1 MKFVNTL
8 NRVVIVIVCLAS
20 IAALTALFL
29 LPQIVLIAVGQWMLN
44 WGNYIQGIDPWVR
57 LGTGAAL
64 AVVIDIALAIVI
76 ILEVRRPR
84 SRFLRVQ
91 QVAGGVA
98 NISTDSVVELL
109 EYRLE
114 PIAGVIRVTPKIRA
128 KGNRVTAWV
137 DAGVARDTN
146 VPQTANQLIKVIQSV
161 LTEALG
167 LQLAGQ
173 PEVQV
178 TVVQQKSSALSGS
191 APAGSAPAIAP
202 PPPRSTLQPEPSLQ
216 SVETPADDAAEPAA
230 LDWNSDGEHDK
241 A

>member
-57 LGTGAAL
+57 LGTGAAI

-161 LTEALG
+161 LTEELG
-167 LQLAGQ
+167 LQIAGQ

-178 TVVQQKSSALSGS
+178 TVVQ
-191 APAGSAPAIAP
+191 PTGSAPAIAP

>member
-1 MKFVNTL
+1 MKFVTTL
-8 NRVVIVIVCLAS
+8 NRVAIVIVCLAS

-29 LPQIVLIAVGQWMLN
+29 LPQIVLIAAGQWMLD
-44 WGNYIQGIDPWVR
+44 WGRYIQNIDPWVR
-57 LGTGAAL
+57 LGTGVAI

-91 QVAGGVA
+91 QVEGGIA
-98 NISTDSVVELL
+98 NINTDSVVELL
-109 EYRLE
+109 QHRLE
-114 PIAGVIRVTPKIRA
+114 PLPGIIRVTPKIRA

-137 DAGVARDTN
+137 DAGVAHGTN

-161 LTEALG
+161 LTEELG
-167 LQLAGQ
+167 LQIAGQ

-178 TVVQQKSSALSGS
+178 TVVQPPSSM
-191 APAGSAPAIAP
+191 IAP
-202 PPPRSTLQPEPSLQ
+202 PPPRSTFQPEPSVR
-216 SVETPADDAAEPAA
+216 SVEPPADDAAEPSA
-230 LDWNSDGEHDK
+230 LDWSDDGEHDK

>member
-8 NRVVIVIVCLAS
+8 NRVVFVIMCLVL

-29 LPQIVLIAVGQWMLN
+29 LPQIVLRAVGQWMLN
-44 WGNYIQGIDPWVR
+44 WGSYIQSIDPWVR
-57 LGTGAAL
+57 LGVGVAL
-64 AVVIDIALAIVI
+64 AVVIDITLAIII

-91 QVAGGVA
+91 QVAGGMA
-98 NISTDSVVELL
+98 NISTESVVALL
-109 EYRLE
+109 QHRLE
-114 PIAGVIRVTPKIRA
+114 PLPGVIRVTSKIRA

-137 DAGVARDTN
+137 DAGVARGTN
-146 VPQTANQLIKVIQSV
+146 VPQVANKLITVIQLV
-161 LTEALG
+161 LTEELG
-167 LQLAGQ
+167 LQISGQ

-178 TVVQQKSSALSGS
+178 TVVQPTGS

-202 PPPRSTLQPEPSLQ
+202 LSSTSTLPPEPSVQ
-216 SVETPADDAAEPAA
+216 SVEPPAADTTEPAS
-230 LDWNSDGEHDK
+230 LDWNSDWERDK

>member
-20 IAALTALFL
+20 IATLTALFL
-29 LPQIVLIAVGQWMLN
+29 LPQIVLIAVGQWVLD
-44 WGNYIQGIDPWVR
+44 WGSYIQGIDPWVR
-57 LGTGAAL
+57 LGTGIAI

-76 ILEVRRPR
+76 ILEVRSPR

-91 QVAGGVA
+91 QVAGGMA

-109 EYRLE
+109 QHRLE
-114 PIAGVIRVTPKIRA
+114 PLPGVIRVTPKIRA

-137 DAGVARDTN
+137 DVGVARGTN
-146 VPQTANQLIKVIQSV
+146 VPQTANRLIRAIRSV
-161 LTEALG
+161 LTKELG
-167 LQLAGQ
+167 LQIAGQ

-178 TVVQQKSSALSGS
+178 TVVQ
-191 APAGSAPAIAP
+191 
-202 PPPRSTLQPEPSLQ
+202 PPRSALQPEPSVQ
-216 SVETPADDAAEPAA
+216 PVKPAADDAAEPAA
-230 LDWNSDGEHDK
+230 LDWTSDGEHGE

>member
-20 IAALTALFL
+20 IATLTALFL
-29 LPQIVLIAVGQWMLN
+29 LPQIVLIAVGEWMLD
-44 WGNYIQGIDPWVR
+44 WGSYIQGIDPWVR
-57 LGTGAAL
+57 LGTGIAV

-76 ILEVRRPR
+76 ILEVRSPR

-91 QVAGGVA
+91 QVAGGMA

-109 EYRLE
+109 QHRLE
-114 PIAGVIRVTPKIRA
+114 PLPGVIRVTPKIRA

-137 DAGVARDTN
+137 DVGVARGTN
-146 VPQTANQLIKVIQSV
+146 VPQTANRLIRAIRSV
-161 LTEALG
+161 LTKELG
-167 LQLAGQ
+167 LQIAGQ

-178 TVVQQKSSALSGS
+178 TVVQ
-191 APAGSAPAIAP
+191 
-202 PPPRSTLQPEPSLQ
+202 PPRSALQPEPSVQ
-216 SVETPADDAAEPAA
+216 PVKPAADDPAEPAA
-230 LDWNSDGEHDK
+230 LDWTSDEEHGE

>member
-8 NRVVIVIVCLAS
+8 NRVVFVIVCLVL

-29 LPQIVLIAVGQWMLN
+29 LPQIVLRAVGQWMLN
-44 WGNYIQGIDPWVR
+44 WGSYIQSIDPWVR
-57 LGTGAAL
+57 LGVGVAL
-64 AVVIDIALAIVI
+64 AVVIDITLAIII

-91 QVAGGVA
+91 QVAGGMA
-98 NISTDSVVELL
+98 NISTESVVALL
-109 EYRLE
+109 QHRLE
-114 PIAGVIRVTPKIRA
+114 PLPGVIRVTPKIRA

-137 DAGVARDTN
+137 DAGVARGTN
-146 VPQTANQLIKVIQSV
+146 VPQVANKLITVIQLV
-161 LTEALG
+161 LTEELG
-167 LQLAGQ
+167 LQISGQ

-178 TVVQQKSSALSGS
+178 TVVQPTGS

-202 PPPRSTLQPEPSLQ
+202 LSSTSTLPPEPSVQ
-216 SVETPADDAAEPAA
+216 SVEPPAADTTEPAS
-230 LDWNSDGEHDK
+230 LDWNSDWERDK